1 MYKKLFGIMVLL
13 LVTGSASAT
22 NFRFQIDISNPAG
35 PIVNFQCQGSEALC
49 SPTETYHTVAYGNGS
64 IPGDF
69 HSNPLFNDPT
79 GFITINERLNGEILN
94 FTSSQFFFATPVQ
107 YYFGSIQ
114 TAYLL
119 DITGQ
124 TFTLKTGTPDIN
136 ASQKSFGEMIN
147 IKDYYGGTLSPN
159 LTGGGGTVD
168 IDLQVISVPEPEIL
182 LLLVVGAFSLLAFS
196 GKQTGIFSSPRAN
209 IA

>member
-1 MYKKLFGIMVLL
+1 MYKKLFGIMVLFL
-13 LVTGSASAT
+13 ATCSASAT
-22 NFRFQIDISNPAG
+22 NYRFQIDISNPAG
-35 PIVNFQCQGSEALC
+35 PIVNFQCDGSESSGIC
-49 SPTETYHTVAYGNGS
+49 EGGYPTIAFGNGS
-64 IPGDF
+64 IPHDF
-69 HSNPLFNDPT
+69 HVNPLFDNPT
-79 GFITINERLNGEILN
+79 GFITINERLNGELLN
-94 FTSSQFFFATPVQ
+94 FTSNQFLFATPVH

-159 LTGGGGTVD
+159 LTGGGVTGD
-168 IDLQVISVPEPEIL
+168 IFLQVISVPEPEIL

-196 GKQTGIFSSPRAN
+196 GKKIGIFSSPRAN